1 MRIRNE
7 HSVNSKYYLPKHKYM
22 TALHYALQYQEWKN
36 EYNTLTDS
44 SRAIRYDQDRVQ
56 SSSDSDPTEQLA
68 MRRAELKQKMDE
80 IEKIAREAA
89 PDFSKYLMIGVT
101 QEGMSFNYLHYS
113 LGMPCSQYM
122 YNDRRGKF
130 YYILSM
136 HLEGREKALK
146 SLETRIEG

>member
-7 HSVNSKYYLPKHKYM
+7 HSVKGKYYLPKHRYM
-22 TALHYALQYQEWKN
+22 TAFHYALQYQEWKN

-56 SSSDSDPTEQLA
+56 SSGDSDPTEQLA
-68 MRRAELKQKMDE
+68 VRRAELKQKMDE
-80 IEKIAREAA
+80 IEGIVNEVA
-89 PDFSKYLMIGVT
+89 PEFDRYLLIGVT
-101 QEGMSFNYLHYS
+101 QEGMSFKYLHYS

-130 YYILSM
+130 YYL
-136 HLEGREKALK
+136 LANLLDEKERKRCGIATGK
-146 SLETRIEG
+146 V